1 MSVERERETD
11 QQTER
16 QTHGKTDGHKD
27 LKLDVIINFGITVNK
42 KIMISEV
49 EKFMYVN

>member
-27 LKLDVIINFGITVNK
+27 LKLDVIIHFGIIVNK